1 MIFVVL
7 LNLSIV
13 IKEGIFCA
21 IWGNYMGYDNLHP
34 ILAYCNFVC

>member
-13 IKEGIFCA
+13 IKEGIFLCHL
-21 IWGNYMGYDNLHP
+21 WELYGEQ
-34 ILAYCNFVC
+34 